1 MPWCEELMPQSAV
14 TPTSA
19 ATKRSRLRH
28 PLLLVAGIMLV
39 AANLRAALTSV
50 GPLLEQ
56 IQQQLMLS
64 ATSAGLLNS
73 LPLILFAVLSPVTPG
88 LAKRI
93 GIERTLGMALLLLV
107 IGIVLRSMPQ
117 TGMLWLGSIL
127 IGAAIA
133 FANVVLPT
141 LVKRDFPSRA
151 AAMIAAYAA
160 VMSLV
165 AATASGLAVPLAA
178 LNNLGWRFSLLCW
191 SLPALL
197 ALIVWLPQLRRSSA
211 PTAGNATPAQP
222 APSRS
227 PWRSALGWQVALFM
241 GLQSIT
247 FYTIIGWF
255 SAFAASHGTSPQQA
269 GFELFIYQVVAIA
282 ANFVMVFIL
291 PRARDQRAIALCS
304 SLLIF
309 YRRRRSAAAAGLL
322 FGVVDFCRAGGGE
335 FFGAGAVLLWPA
347 QQPSSSGHAAVGHG
361 AIGRLS
367 VGGAGTHAVRFV
379 TRSDSGLAI
388 AADGSAVPDTVANAV
403 WHVGRAQSG
412 YSLTSGGS
420 ECSGPGSLAS
430 SCQRSLMKSRC
441 SLVNCQEGGILA
453 GL

>member
-1 MPWCEELMPQSAV
+1 MPQSALSP
-14 TPTSA
+14 TPA
-19 ATKRSRLRH
+19 ANKRSRLRH
-28 PLLLVAGIMLV
+28 PLLLITGIMLV

-56 IQQQLMLS
+56 IQQQLSLS

-73 LPLILFAVLSPVTPG
+73 LPLILFAVLSPVTPS
-88 LAKRI
+88 LAKRM
-93 GIERTLGMALLLLV
+93 GIERTLGMALLLL
-107 IGIVLRSMPQ
+107 IGGIVLRSLPQ
-117 TGMLWLGSIL
+117 TSMLWLGTVL

-151 AAMIAAYAA
+151 AAMIAGYAA

-197 ALIVWLPQLRRSSA
+197 ALMVWLPQLRRPAASA
-211 PTAGNATPAQP
+211 TADTSALQP

-227 PWRSALGWQVALFM
+227 PWGSALGWQVALFM

-309 YRRRRSAAAAGLL
+309 TGVAGLL
-322 FGVVDFCRAGGGE
+322 LMPANSLVWLIFAGLGAGGSLVLALS
-335 FFGAGAVLLWPA
+335 FFGLRSSHHHQATQLSGMA
-347 QQPSSSGHAAVGHG
+347 Q
-361 AIGRLS
+361 S
-367 VGGAGTHAVRFV
+367 VGYLLAALGPTLFGLLHDLTQGWRLP
-379 TRSDSGLAI
+379 LAI
-388 AADGSAVPDTVANAV
+388 LLA
-403 WHVGRAQSG
+403 
-412 YSLTSGGS
+412 LT
-420 ECSGPGSLAS
+420 LL
-430 SCQRSLMKSRC
+430 QMLF
-441 SLVNCQEGGILA
+441 GILA
-453 GL
+453 GRNRVIR

>member
-1 MPWCEELMPQSAV
+1 MPQSALSP
-14 TPTSA
+14 TPVA
-19 ATKRSRLRH
+19 NKRSRLRH
-28 PLLLVAGIMLV
+28 PLLLITGIMLV

-56 IQQQLMLS
+56 IQQQLSLS

-73 LPLILFAVLSPVTPG
+73 LPLILFAVLSPVTPS
-88 LAKRI
+88 LAKRM

-107 IGIVLRSMPQ
+107 GGIVLRSLPQ
-117 TGMLWLGSIL
+117 TSMLWLGTVL

-141 LVKRDFPSRA
+141 LVKRDFPGRA
-151 AAMIAAYAA
+151 AAMIAGYAA

-197 ALIVWLPQLRRSSA
+197 ALMVWLPQLRRPVA
-211 PTAGNATPAQP
+211 PVAGEHQAVQP

-227 PWRSALGWQVALFM
+227 PWSSALGWQVALFM

-309 YRRRRSAAAAGLL
+309 TGVAGLL
-322 FGVVDFCRAGGGE
+322 LMPANSLVWLIFAGLGAGSSLVLALS
-335 FFGAGAVLLWPA
+335 FFGLRSSHHHQATQLSGMA
-347 QQPSSSGHAAVGHG
+347 Q
-361 AIGRLS
+361 S
-367 VGGAGTHAVRFV
+367 VGYLLAALGPTLFGLLHDLTQGWRLP
-379 TRSDSGLAI
+379 LAI
-388 AADGSAVPDTVANAV
+388 LLG
-403 WHVGRAQSG
+403 
-412 YSLTSGGS
+412 LT
-420 ECSGPGSLAS
+420 LL
-430 SCQRSLMKSRC
+430 QMLF
-441 SLVNCQEGGILA
+441 GILA
-453 GL
+453 GRNRIIR